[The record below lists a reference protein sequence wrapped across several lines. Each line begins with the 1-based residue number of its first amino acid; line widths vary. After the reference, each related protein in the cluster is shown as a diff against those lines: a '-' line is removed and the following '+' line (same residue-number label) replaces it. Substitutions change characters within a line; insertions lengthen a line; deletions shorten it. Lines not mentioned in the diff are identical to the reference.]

1 HQFFGVPR
9 IADRGAP
16 FLLRIG
22 VAVVSSEPDSAL
34 VEHGHVR
41 SGSMGVELTA
51 PFSGSTVLHGRQ
63 PSQVTSS
70 RGMVVAGDGGIVAP
84 RADCLPLLGEPRDEN
99 PPFGV
104 CLGPS
109 KSTDKPVM
117 SEKATV
123 GRAERHDPLQGATS
137 LSGPLFP
144 VLGRTRWFQY
154 VRRPS

>member
-1 HQFFGVPR
+1 
-9 IADRGAP
+9 
-16 FLLRIG
+16 
-22 VAVVSSEPDSAL
+22 
-34 VEHGHVR
+34 
-41 SGSMGVELTA
+41 
-51 PFSGSTVLHGRQ
+51 
-63 PSQVTSS
+63 
-70 RGMVVAGDGGIVAP
+70 MVVAGDGGLAAL
-84 RADCLPLLGEPRDEN
+84 RADSLSLLGEPRDEN

-144 VLGRTRWFQY
+144 VLGSTRWVQY
-154 VRRPS
+154 GRRPC